1 MTPSHNAI
9 LNYLKN
15 HGPMSH
21 DDLGRA
27 LDILPSVVLAEL
39 IKLSQ
44 ANQVRPSMLGQWFY
58 IGGRDNDES

>member
-39 IKLSQ
+39 IELSR

-58 IGGRDNDES
+58 IGGAGNDE